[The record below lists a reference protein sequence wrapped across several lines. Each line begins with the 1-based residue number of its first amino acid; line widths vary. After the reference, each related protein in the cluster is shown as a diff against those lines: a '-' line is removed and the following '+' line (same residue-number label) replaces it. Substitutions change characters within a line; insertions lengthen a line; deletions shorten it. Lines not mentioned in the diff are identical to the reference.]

1 MFFRKAFTLAEVLIT
16 LGIIGIVA
24 AMTLPTVINN
34 TKNKE
39 IETAFKKAYS
49 ILGQVTQNVVIED
62 LGGSIDAKSSYML
75 TQYFI
80 KYYKNANLC
89 SQGTGNG
96 CPNLSNRNMCEFMQ
110 ENYKTYNGNK
120 KSTCIGND
128 AVTNTIDNAT
138 IYFDSANEEE
148 GNLVYGKIL
157 VAIDVNGWQKR
168 PNKWGHDMFMF
179 QIDNSG
185 RLLPMGADGT
195 SYLAKNFC
203 SETSTDTRNGYGCT
217 VRAVSEPDYFKN
229 LK

>member
-16 LGIIGIVA
+16 LGIIGVVA

-39 IETAFKKAYS
+39 LETALKKAYS
-49 ILGQVTQNVVIED
+49 MLGQVTQNVVIED
-62 LGGSIDAKSSYML
+62 LGGNIDAKNSYML

-89 SQGTGNG
+89 SQGSGNG
-96 CPNLSNRNMCEFMQ
+96 CPNLSNRSMCEFMQ
-110 ENYKTYNGNK
+110 DNYKTYNGNK
-120 KSTCIGND
+120 KPPCIGND
-128 AVTNTIDNAT
+128 AVTNTIDNST
-138 IYFDSANEEE
+138 IYFDAANEQE

-157 VAIDVNGWQKR
+157 IAIDVNGWQKR

-195 SYLAKNFC
+195 SYLAKTFC

-217 VRAVSEPDYFKN
+217 VRAISEPDYFKN